1 MYRIEFR
8 PAALRGL
15 RKLDSGTADRV
26 RGAVAL
32 LATEPRPPA
41 SKKLSGRDAY
51 RLRIGHYR
59 IIYTIDDVGLVVA
72 VVLIRHYA
80 GLVRTG
86 AEAGATRAPPA
97 AR

>member
-15 RKLDSGTADRV
+15 RKLDSGTVDRV

-41 SKKLSGRDAY
+41 SKKLYGRDAY

-59 IIYTIDDVGLVVA
+59 IIYTIDDAGLVVV
-72 VVLIRHYA
+72 VVLIGHRSSVY
-80 GLVRTG
+80 R
-86 AEAGATRAPPA
+86 
-97 AR
+97 